1 MHSTLLSMNT
11 ARTSIKVRDRRGRA
25 ITISAKQI
33 LFFEGW
39 SNYSRIFLNKQN
51 GFVSSYTLKEQQEY
65 HPNFWRISRSHLVNP
80 EHIVQMDLHDMHN
93 SWVELSDETRLPVS
107 RRRVKSIVTLAKYFN
122 LALS

>member
-1 MHSTLLSMNT
+1 MNT

-25 ITISAKQI
+25 VTIPSKQI

-39 SNYSRIFLNKQN
+39 SNYSRIFLSKQN

-65 HPNFWRISRSHLVNP
+65 HPTFWRISRSHLVNP
-80 EHIVQMDLHDMHN
+80 EHIIQMDLHDMHN

-107 RRRVKSIVTLAKYFN
+107 RRRVKSIVTLAKYFS
-122 LALS
+122 LVLS